1 MTTKSTNLGTACL
14 RPPKK
19 SDQMATTTTMDDKK
33 PTVFDQQSA
42 LEDPKTSVT
51 EFLAPPPGHKILGLT
66 LPAYRSPIFQTLL
79 VSLVQLLVVGIFNV
93 LSALGGG
100 GQVNPETS
108 NNANTILYSLFA
120 AFSLLAGSVTNYLG
134 PKWTLATGGIGYSLL
149 AASFW
154 CYNHTQNRGF
164 VYLGGATCGI
174 SAAFLW
180 TAAGSLVMSLPLEKD
195 KGRYISIFY
204 GFQFVGSVVGAI
216 IPTVENWGVT
226 TAGTVNDGTYIA
238 LFILMFSGSIVA
250 LFVANPKTIIRNDG
264 SRVQVPRETTFV
276 QELKNV
282 VIAVQKEPLIF
293 LFFPFS
299 FAGLWYIPY
308 QSNDFNAYFFDLR
321 TRGFASLWYNFG
333 QLCMSI
339 MIGLSLDLKYFR
351 RRTRAFIN
359 WTFLFVFLNAVL
371 IGGIW
376 PVRESHRG
384 VPPAKLLSV
393 GQSKADGYIALLAFY
408 GCIDGAWQTFA
419 WWIMG
424 ALSNDPVV
432 LSIYSSFYK
441 VFGATGC
448 AIVFSLDNHGT
459 SYSAMF
465 GSYWGLLSGSMLLVL
480 YLIHKRI
487 GDTSEEQDV
496 TLQTMQPKA
505 AD

>member
-1 MTTKSTNLGTACL
+1 
-14 RPPKK
+14 
-19 SDQMATTTTMDDKK
+19 MDDKK
-33 PTVFDQQSA
+33 TPTVFDQQSTT
-42 LEDPKTSVT
+42 EDPKTTTTVT
-51 EFLAPPPGHKILGLT
+51 EYATPPPGCTVCGVH
-66 LPAYRSPIFQTLL
+66 LPAYRSPIVQTLL
-79 VSLVQLLVVGIFNV
+79 VSFVQLLVVGIFNV

-100 GQVNPETS
+100 GQVNPKTS

-120 AFSLLAGSVTNYLG
+120 AFSLVAGSVTNYLG
-134 PKWTLATGGIGYSLL
+134 PKWTLATGGVGYSLL

-154 CYNHTQNRGF
+154 CYNHTKNRGF

-204 GFQFVGSVVGAI
+204 GLQFVGSVVGAI
-216 IPTVENWGVT
+216 IPTVENWSVT

-250 LFVANPKTIIRNDG
+250 LFVVSPQTVIRNDG

-282 VIAVQKEPLIF
+282 SEMIPPVQKEPLIF

-308 QSNDFNAYFFDLR
+308 QSNDFNGYFFDLR

-333 QLCMSI
+333 QLCMSLL
-339 MIGLSLDLKYFR
+339 MGQTLDLKYFG
-351 RRTRAFIN
+351 RRTRAFLN

-376 PVRESHRG
+376 PVRASHRG

-393 GQSKADGYIALLAFY
+393 GQAKAGGYIALLTFY

-448 AIVFSLDNHGT
+448 AIVFSMDNHNT
-459 SYSAMF
+459 SYNAMF

-487 GDTSEEQDV
+487 GDTTEEHHV
-496 TLQTMQPKA
+496 ALQAIPNKV